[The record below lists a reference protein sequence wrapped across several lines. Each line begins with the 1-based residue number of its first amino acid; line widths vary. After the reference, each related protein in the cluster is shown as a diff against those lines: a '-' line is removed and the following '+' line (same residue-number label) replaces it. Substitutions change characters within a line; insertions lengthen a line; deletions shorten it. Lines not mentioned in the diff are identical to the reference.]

1 MYFDENS
8 RVGSA
13 PALAGVPIFTNAIVT
28 AVADFTTV
36 HGIPRCSLASIIRYL
51 QAFVIVSAV

>member
-51 QAFVIVSAV
+51 

>member
-13 PALAGVPIFTNAIVT
+13 PAVAGVTNAIVT
-28 AVADFTTV
+28 AIADFTTV
-36 HGIPRCSLASIIRYL
+36 HGISRCSLASIIRYL